1 MKTDLIKYNLNTKYD
16 VDSIFSVTTKK
27 KAKNSNTGYQTDS
40 RMLRN
45 VLGHF
50 DYTIIGNNDSF
61 TITFNSLIDPNES
74 TIMNDIQFGKFIL
87 HHRLLLQS
95 IICINGVMMAFSN
108 IRQYFCKDI
117 S

>member
-1 MKTDLIKYNLNTKYD
+1 MAFL
-16 VDSIFSVTTKK
+16 SVLLTYKGLEVITTI
-27 KAKNSNTGYQTDS
+27 D
-40 RMLRN
+40 
-45 VLGHF
+45 
-50 DYTIIGNNDSF
+50 DNNDSF

-74 TIMNDIQFGKFIL
+74 IIMDDIQFGKFIQ

-95 IICINGVMMAFSN
+95 IVCIHGVMMAFSN